1 MRHSADRLFAN
12 CGICRATSG
21 EAKGARC
28 GSRLA
33 GGPGRLLA
41 SWRGGA
47 RRLYALR
54 HRIGC
59 VRYSRIVDR
68 SHESD
73 TTMRST
79 FFVVFADF
87 FLLGFAAPQLLIW
100 LGLWL
105 PRQLGLR
112 ALRL

>member
-1 MRHSADRLFAN
+1 
-12 CGICRATSG
+12 
-21 EAKGARC
+21 
-28 GSRLA
+28 
-33 GGPGRLLA
+33 
-41 SWRGGA
+41 
-47 RRLYALR
+47 
-54 HRIGC
+54 
-59 VRYSRIVDR
+59 
-68 SHESD
+68 
-73 TTMRST
+73 MRST

>member
-1 MRHSADRLFAN
+1 VEHAERRAAKQKAPGAARAWRADQGACSPAAKLAE
-12 CGICRATSG
+12 
-21 EAKGARC
+21 EAP
-28 GSRLA
+28 
-33 GGPGRLLA
+33 GGYTHCVTA
-41 SWRGGA
+41 
-47 RRLYALR
+47 
-54 HRIGC
+54 GC
-59 VRYSRIVDR
+59 VRYSRIVGR

-79 FFVVFADF
+79 FSLFLL

-100 LGLWL
+100 LGLWP